1 MRCKPPR
8 LLRVLQTRDA
18 TARRE
23 QPRLRTTPAVYVR
36 SRGAV
41 ATAAAAACA
50 GRHDPTASHRL
61 RPSRQATASHAP
73 PACCCCPAA
82 SSGAHRAAHARK
94 TGPGARKDCLGA
106 DVAFTSAINLFP
118 NARFKADMAELPQ
131 QHTASG
137 SEALDEVRARWRV
150 RFCASVSRR
159 SRRAQ
164 AERLLVAGSFAE
176 AAEAAQRVLSEAKRD
191 GAAPRD
197 DADDEGEDLTVA
209 AAAVLLQ
216 ARRFQGDSAAALRTL
231 LESAFASLHAVPPE
245 ALLLWC
251 VTKPCCKPLRLPSAP
266 SATASCCARPATAL
280 RAAPS
285 CRR

>member
-1 MRCKPPR
+1 
-8 LLRVLQTRDA
+8 
-18 TARRE
+18 
-23 QPRLRTTPAVYVR
+23 
-36 SRGAV
+36 
-41 ATAAAAACA
+41 
-50 GRHDPTASHRL
+50 
-61 RPSRQATASHAP
+61 
-73 PACCCCPAA
+73 
-82 SSGAHRAAHARK
+82 
-94 TGPGARKDCLGA
+94 
-106 DVAFTSAINLFP
+106 VAFSQISSLTLAL
-118 NARFKADMAELPQ
+118 KADMAELPQ

-150 RFCASVSRR
+150 CFCASVSRR

-216 ARRFQGDSAAALRTL
+216 ARRFQGDSAAVLRTL